1 MPDYVIE
8 CETSGREVYQITA
21 PTEEKAKCVLYHDAP
36 KPVVSEVLSFGITS
50 IKEES

>member
-8 CETSGREVYQITA
+8 CETTGREVYQITA
-21 PTEEKAKCVLYHDAP
+21 GSVTDAKFILYNDAP

-50 IKEES
+50 IEEQK